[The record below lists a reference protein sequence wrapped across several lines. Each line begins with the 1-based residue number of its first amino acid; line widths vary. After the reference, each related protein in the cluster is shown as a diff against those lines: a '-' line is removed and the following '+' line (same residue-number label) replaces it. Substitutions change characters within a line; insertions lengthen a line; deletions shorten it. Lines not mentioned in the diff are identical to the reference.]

1 MNLKPAYLDGLL
13 ESGVRENLIKMLS
26 NLILNQEVSQN
37 KKFGE
42 RGSESNTMFKERNRL
57 KNGY

>member
-13 ESGVRENLIKMLS
+13 ESGVKKNLIKALL

-37 KKFGE
+37 KKFARIG
-42 RGSESNTMFKERNRL
+42 KQ
-57 KNGY
+57 YDV